1 MKKHLSFLAS
11 LLLVTSALFF
21 ACGGGE
27 DNPNNSGNQTDPE
40 VTDNLPESKGS
51 NEVEGTYYNDNS
63 KIVLSGSSMNV
74 YYSPSSEAGQK
85 LSAFRAASEPSDAV
99 LTSTYKYSWDQE
111 AKTITVQLQNMW
123 ESGAA
128 KTYSDQ
134 VKAIKSKYSE
144 IKTALLESLK
154 DSSGAY
160 QTAISNVNS
169 AATIIGNANYG
180 TTVDNLIQTRLNSY
194 LESQEKI
201 LDDYLAKKYNATIK
215 FAYDISTDGQLTFT
229 QVYQDSLEDA
239 SANFYTDTNSLAI
252 NDYENFKPFTI
263 TITSGEESNEYVGVP
278 EFKTENDVTT
288 LSCDV
293 MLFKDVMSES
303 SDTVVAYYA
312 ALATE
317 PLTALLENVPSQEDL
332 QNMISNP
339 SSIDQSKLALYNEI
353 KNNQTTT
360 VEKEIDNAFASLTL
374 TATASLNASDKNKP
388 VLTLTNLGNDTITKQ
403 TYTLNYKSIFDF
415 NGSALTEADAVVD

>member
-1 MKKHLSFLAS
+1 MKKQLSVYAS

-21 ACGGGE
+21 ACNE
-27 DNPNNSGNQTDPE
+27 DNSDNPDNPQTSNE
-40 VTDNLPESKGS
+40 TAITDNLPESKGS

-63 KIVLSGSSMNV
+63 KIVLSSSSMDV
-74 YYSPSSEAGQK
+74 YYSSEDTASS
-85 LSAFRAASEPSDAV
+85 SARITNIPSDAV

-169 AATIIGNANYG
+169 AAKIIGNANYG
-180 TTVDNLIQTRLNSY
+180 TTVDNLIQTRLTSY

-215 FAYDISTDGQLTFT
+215 FAYNISTDGQLTLT

-317 PLTALLENVPSQEDL
+317 PLSALTSELSDTSKQTAL
-332 QNMISNP
+332 
-339 SSIDQSKLALYNEI
+339 ATEI
-353 KNNQTTT
+353 KANKTTT
-360 VEKEIDNAFASLTL
+360 VEKEIDKAFASLTL

-388 VLTLTNLGNDTITKQ
+388 VLTLTDLGNDTITKQ

-415 NGSALTEADAVVD
+415 NGSALSEADAVVD

>member
-1 MKKHLSFLAS
+1 MKKQLSVYAS

-21 ACGGGE
+21 ACNGDSL
-27 DNPNNSGNQTDPE
+27 DNPDNPQTSNE
-40 VTDNLPESKGS
+40 TAITDNLPESKGS

-63 KIVLSGSSMNV
+63 KIILSGSSMEV
-74 YYSPSSEAGQK
+74 YYSSEDTASS
-85 LSAFRAASEPSDAV
+85 SARVANIPSDAV

-180 TTVDNLIQTRLNSY
+180 TTVDKLIQTRLTSY

-215 FAYDISTDGQLTFT
+215 FAYDISTDGQLTLT
-229 QVYQDSLEDA
+229 QVYQNSLEDA

-312 ALATE
+312 PLATE
-317 PLTALLENVPSQEDL
+317 PLSALTSELSDTSKQTA
-332 QNMISNP
+332 I
-339 SSIDQSKLALYNEI
+339 ATEI
-353 KNNQTTT
+353 KANQTTT

-388 VLTLTNLGNDTITKQ
+388 VLTLTDLGNDTITKQ

>member
-1 MKKHLSFLAS
+1 MKKQLSVLAS

-21 ACGGGE
+21 ACGGE
-27 DNPNNSGNQTDPE
+27 NNPDNPENTTEPA

-51 NEVEGTYYNDNS
+51 NEVEGTYYNDTS
-63 KIVLSGSSMNV
+63 KIVLSSSSMNV
-74 YYSPSSEAGQK
+74 YYSQAGQK
-85 LSAFRAASEPSDAV
+85 FSVFRAANEHVDAV

-123 ESGAA
+123 ENGAA

-134 VKAIKSKYSE
+134 VQAIKSKYSE
-144 IKTALLESLK
+144 IKTALLKSLK
-154 DSSGAY
+154 DSTGAY
-160 QTAISNVNS
+160 QSTISSVNS
-169 AATIIGNANYG
+169 AAAVIGNATYG
-180 TTVDNLIQTRLNSY
+180 TTVDNLIQTRLQSY

-215 FAYDISTDGQLTFT
+215 FAYNISTDGQLTLT

-239 SANFYTDTNSLAI
+239 SANFYTETNSLAI

-263 TITSGEESNEYVGVP
+263 TITNGEESNEYVGVP
-278 EFKTENDVTT
+278 EFKTENNETT

-293 MLFKDVMSES
+293 MLFKDVISES
-303 SDTVVAYYA
+303 SDTIVAYYA

-332 QNMISNP
+332 QNMLSNP
-339 SSIDQSKLALYNEI
+339 ESIDQSKIALYNEV
-353 KNNQTTT
+353 KDNKTTT
-360 VEKEIDNAFASLTL
+360 IEKEIDSAFASLTL
-374 TATASLNASDKNKP
+374 TASASLDASDKTKP
-388 VLTLTNLGNDTITKQ
+388 VLTLTDLGNDTITKQ

-415 NGSALTEADAVVD
+415 NNSALTEAAALVD

>member
-1 MKKHLSFLAS
+1 MILNNFFLRGNKMKKQLSVYAS

-21 ACGGGE
+21 ACNGDSL
-27 DNPNNSGNQTDPE
+27 DNPDNPQTSNE
-40 VTDNLPESKGS
+40 TAITDNLPESKGS

-63 KIVLSGSSMNV
+63 KIILSGSSMEV
-74 YYSPSSEAGQK
+74 YYSSEDTASS
-85 LSAFRAASEPSDAV
+85 SARVANIPSDAV

-180 TTVDNLIQTRLNSY
+180 TTVDKLIQTRLTSY

-215 FAYDISTDGQLTFT
+215 FAYDISTDGQLTLT
-229 QVYQDSLEDA
+229 QVYQNSLEDA

-312 ALATE
+312 PLATE
-317 PLTALLENVPSQEDL
+317 PLSALTSELSDTSKQTA
-332 QNMISNP
+332 I
-339 SSIDQSKLALYNEI
+339 ATEI
-353 KNNQTTT
+353 KANQTTT

-388 VLTLTNLGNDTITKQ
+388 VLTLTDLGNDTITKQ

>member
-1 MKKHLSFLAS
+1 MKKQLSVLAS

-21 ACGGGE
+21 ACGGE
-27 DNPNNSGNQTDPE
+27 NNPDNPENPTEPA

-51 NEVEGTYYNDNS
+51 NEVEGTYYNDTS
-63 KIVLSGSSMNV
+63 KIVLSSSSMNV
-74 YYSPSSEAGQK
+74 YYSQAGQK
-85 LSAFRAASEPSDAV
+85 FSVFRAANEPVDAV

-123 ESGAA
+123 ENGAA

-134 VKAIKSKYSE
+134 VQAIKSKYSE
-144 IKTALLESLK
+144 INTALLKSLK
-154 DSSGAY
+154 DSTGAY
-160 QTAISNVNS
+160 QSAISSVNS
-169 AATIIGNANYG
+169 AAAVIGNATYG
-180 TTVDNLIQTRLNSY
+180 TTVDNLIQTRLQSY

-215 FAYDISTDGQLTFT
+215 FAYDISTDGQLTLT

-239 SANFYTDTNSLAI
+239 SANFYTETNSLAI

-263 TITSGEESNEYVGVP
+263 TITNGEESNEYVGVP
-278 EFKTENDVTT
+278 EFKTENNETT

-293 MLFKDVMSES
+293 MLFKDVISES
-303 SDTVVAYYA
+303 SDTIVAYYA

-332 QNMISNP
+332 QNMLSNP
-339 SSIDQSKLALYNEI
+339 ESIDQSKIALYNEV
-353 KNNQTTT
+353 KDNKTTT
-360 VEKEIDNAFASLTL
+360 IEKGIDSAFASLTL
-374 TATASLNASDKNKP
+374 TASASLDASDKTKP
-388 VLTLTNLGNDTITKQ
+388 VLTLTDLGNDTITKQ

-415 NGSALTEADAVVD
+415 NNSALTEAAALVD

>member
-1 MKKHLSFLAS
+1 MKKQLSVYAS

-21 ACGGGE
+21 ACNGDSP
-27 DNPNNSGNQTDPE
+27 DNPDNPQTSNE
-40 VTDNLPESKGS
+40 TAITDNLPESKGS

-63 KIVLSGSSMNV
+63 KIILSGSSMEV
-74 YYSPSSEAGQK
+74 YYSSEDTASS
-85 LSAFRAASEPSDAV
+85 SARVANIPSDAV

-169 AATIIGNANYG
+169 AAKIIGNENYG
-180 TTVDNLIQTRLNSY
+180 TTVDKLIQTRLTSY

-215 FAYDISTDGQLTFT
+215 FAYDISTYGQLTLT

-312 ALATE
+312 PLATE
-317 PLTALLENVPSQEDL
+317 PLSALTSELSDTSKQTA
-332 QNMISNP
+332 I
-339 SSIDQSKLALYNEI
+339 ATEI
-353 KNNQTTT
+353 KANQTTT

-388 VLTLTNLGNDTITKQ
+388 VLTLTDLGNDTITKQ